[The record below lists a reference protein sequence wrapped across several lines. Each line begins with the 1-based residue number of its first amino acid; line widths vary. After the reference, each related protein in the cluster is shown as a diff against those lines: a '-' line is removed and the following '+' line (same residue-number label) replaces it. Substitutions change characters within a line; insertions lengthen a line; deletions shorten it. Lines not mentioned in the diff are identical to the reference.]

1 MPMIVVRPSTARGR
15 TRLDWLDSK
24 HTFSFGGYFD
34 PSYVGFR
41 SLRVINDDRVKPG
54 KGFGTHSHSDME
66 IVSLVL
72 EGALEHKDSLGTG
85 SIIRPGDVQRMT
97 AGTGVSH
104 SEFNPSKDEPV
115 HFLQIW
121 ILPGRKGLAPS
132 YEQKAFPES
141 ARRNSLRLVASRD
154 GRDDSVTVHQDM
166 ALHLGQM
173 DAGGALPFELPR
185 GRHAWVHVT
194 RGRID
199 LNGTMLVAGDG
210 AAVLEETRLEMRAP
224 DEAGDAAFLLFDLA

>member
-1 MPMIVVRPSTARGR
+1 MIAVRPATDRGR
-15 TRLDWLDSK
+15 TRLDWLDSR

-34 PSYVGFR
+34 AHHVGYR
-41 SLRVINDDRVKPG
+41 SLRVINDDRVKPA

-66 IVSLVL
+66 IVSIVL

-85 SIIRPGDVQRMT
+85 SVIRPGDVQRMS

-104 SEFNPSKDEPV
+104 SEFNPSPDEPV

-121 ILPGRKGLAPS
+121 FLPERKGLPPG
-132 YEQKAFPES
+132 YEQKAFPE
-141 ARRNSLRLVASRD
+141 ADRHNTLRVIGSRD
-154 GRDDSVTVHQDM
+154 GRDGSLTIHQDVV
-166 ALHLGQM
+166 LSTGHL
-173 DAGGALPFELPR
+173 DAGRVLRADLAP
-185 GRHAWVHVT
+185 GRRAWVHVT

-210 AAVLEETRLEMRAP
+210 AAVESEPRLVLHAP
-224 DEAGDAAFLLFDLA
+224 DEEGDAAFLLFDLA

>member
-1 MPMIVVRPSTARGR
+1 MIVVRASTDRGR
-15 TRLDWLDSK
+15 TKLDWLDSR

-34 PSYVGFR
+34 PNFVGFR
-41 SLRVINDDRVKPG
+41 SLRVINDDRVKPA

-66 IVSLVL
+66 IVSIVL

-85 SIIRPGDVQRMT
+85 SIIRTGDVQRMS

-104 SEFNPSKDEPV
+104 SEFNPSQDEPV

-121 ILPGRKGLAPS
+121 FLPERRGLKPG
-132 YEQKAFPES
+132 YEQKAFPE
-141 ARRNSLRLVASRD
+141 ADRRNALRIIASRD
-154 GRDDSVTVHQDM
+154 GRDGSLTVHQDI
-166 ALHLGQM
+166 ALAFGHL
-173 DAGGALPFELPR
+173 DAGRAMSVPLAP

-194 RGRID
+194 KGRID

-210 AAVLEETRLEMRAP
+210 AAAVQETALELRAP
-224 DEAGDAAFLLFDLA
+224 DEDGDASFLVFDLA

>member
-1 MPMIVVRPSTARGR
+1 MIVVRPSTARGR
-15 TRLDWLDSK
+15 TKLDWLDSR

-34 PSYVGFR
+34 PNFVGFR
-41 SLRVINDDRVKPG
+41 SLRVINDDRVRPA

-66 IVSLVL
+66 IVSIVL
-72 EGALEHKDSLGTG
+72 DGALEHKDSLGTG
-85 SIIRPGDVQRMT
+85 SVIRAGDVQRMS

-104 SEFNPSKDEPV
+104 SEFNPSPDEPV

-121 ILPGRKGLAPS
+121 FLPERKGLAPG
-132 YEQKAFPES
+132 YEQKAFPE
-141 ARRNSLRLVASRD
+141 AGRRNRLQAIASRD
-154 GRDDSVTVHQDM
+154 GRDGSLTVHQDVVLS
-166 ALHLGQM
+166 AGQL
-173 DAGGALPFELPR
+173 DPGARIAAPLAP

-210 AAVLEETRLEMRAP
+210 AAVASEPQLRLHAP
-224 DEAGDAAFLLFDLA
+224 DEDGDAAFLLFDLA

>member
-1 MPMIVVRPSTARGR
+1 MIIVRASTDRGR
-15 TRLDWLDSK
+15 TRLDWLDSR

-34 PSYVGFR
+34 PDFVGFR
-41 SLRVINDDRVKPG
+41 SLRVINDDRVKPA

-66 IVSLVL
+66 IVSIVL

-85 SIIRPGDVQRMT
+85 SIIRAGDVQRMS

-121 ILPGRKGLAPS
+121 FLPERKGLTPG
-132 YEQKAFPES
+132 YEQKAFPE
-141 ARRNSLRLVASRD
+141 ADRRNVLRPIGSRD
-154 GRDDSVTVHQDM
+154 ARDGSLTIHQDVV
-166 ALHLGQM
+166 LSFGHLEPGRSLTAPLQ
-173 DAGGALPFELPR
+173 PK
-185 GRHAWVHVT
+185 RHAWVHVT

-199 LNGTMLVAGDG
+199 LNGTMLIAGDG
-210 AAVLEETRLEMRAP
+210 AAAVEESRLEVRAP
-224 DEAGDAAFLLFDLA
+224 DEDGDASFLVFDLS

>member
-1 MPMIVVRPSTARGR
+1 MIAVRASTDRGR
-15 TRLDWLDSK
+15 TKLDWLDSR

-34 PSYVGFR
+34 PNFVGFR
-41 SLRVINDDRVKPG
+41 SLRVINDDRVKPA

-66 IVSLVL
+66 IVSIVL

-85 SIIRPGDVQRMT
+85 SIIRTGDVQRMT

-121 ILPGRKGLAPS
+121 ILPERKGLAPG
-132 YEQKAFPES
+132 YEQKAFPE
-141 ARRNSLRLVASRD
+141 ADRKNALRTIASRD
-154 GRDDSVTVHQDM
+154 GRDGSLTVHQDIVL
-166 ALHLGQM
+166 AFGHL
-173 DAGGALPFELPR
+173 DAGRGMSVPLAH

-194 RGRID
+194 KGRID
-199 LNGTMLVAGDG
+199 LNATMLVAGDG
-210 AAVLEETRLEMRAP
+210 AALAQEPTLLLRAP
-224 DEAGDAAFLLFDLA
+224 DEDGDASFLLFDLA

>member
-1 MPMIVVRPSTARGR
+1 MIVVRASTDRGR
-15 TRLDWLDSK
+15 TKLDWLDSR

-34 PSYVGFR
+34 PNFVGFR
-41 SLRVINDDRVKPG
+41 SLRVINDDRVKPA

-66 IVSLVL
+66 IVSIVL

-85 SIIRPGDVQRMT
+85 SVIRTGDVQRMS

-121 ILPGRKGLAPS
+121 FLPERRGLPPG
-132 YEQKAFPES
+132 YEQKAFPETD
-141 ARRNSLRLVASRD
+141 RRNALRVIASRD
-154 GRDDSVTVHQDM
+154 GRDGSLTVHQDVVL
-166 ALHLGQM
+166 AFGHLDPGRAM
-173 DAGGALPFELPR
+173 STTSAP

-194 RGRID
+194 KGRID

-210 AAVLEETRLEMRAP
+210 AAAVQEPSLELRAP
-224 DEAGDAAFLLFDLA
+224 DEDGDASFLIFDLA

>member
-1 MPMIVVRPSTARGR
+1 MITVRPSTDRGR
-15 TRLDWLDSK
+15 TRLDWLDSR

-34 PSYVGFR
+34 ARYVGYR
-41 SLRVINDDRVKPG
+41 SLRVINDDRVQPA

-66 IVSLVL
+66 IVSIVL

-85 SIIRPGDVQRMT
+85 SVIRAGDVQRMS

-104 SEFNPSKDEPV
+104 SEFNPSPDERV

-121 ILPGRKGLAPS
+121 FLPERKGLAPG
-132 YEQKAFPES
+132 YEQKAFPE
-141 ARRNSLRLVASRD
+141 ADRRNTLRVIGSRD
-154 GRDDSVTVHQDM
+154 ARDGSLTIHQDVVLS
-166 ALHLGQM
+166 AGHL
-173 DAGGALPFELPR
+173 DAGKVLKADLAPKR
-185 GRHAWVHVT
+185 RAWVQVT

-210 AAVLEETRLEMRAP
+210 AAIEAEPRLVLHAP
-224 DEAGDAAFLLFDLA
+224 DEEGDAAFLLFDLA